1 MKSVSRRSFVTL
13 LGTSAASAPILF
25 NTIGS
30 AVASDKTDPARKHI
44 KGVKMA
50 LTDEEIAILNGKQG
64 PTMAKVLKSVIAYGD
79 AFEAPYLLDVSNDGH
94 WVTGMGQKGLD
105 ALYDLADVLIE
116 GGVKAKRPF
125 TIDPYPMDYENIEYT
140 EEEKKENASLYC
152 HQERWDKQV
161 VKLGLRDGS
170 KKSFSCTCYLPEVGN
185 RPKFGD
191 VLAWAESSAVIYANS
206 VIGARCNRNSG
217 PIEML
222 CSIAGKTPYF
232 GFLTDE
238 ARQATWHI
246 EIKTSKL
253 PTATLLG
260 SAIGMKVGAE
270 VPYITGLD
278 QFLGTYLSEAVDDYL
293 KDFGAATAS
302 NGAVGLYHVE
312 NITPE
317 AKKLGKKLLTKT
329 AKTFVITDEVL
340 AQTKANYPVL
350 WKDPEARPRY
360 AFVGCPHLT
369 LNQLREWDLRVDTA
383 LRAAGRDKLEI
394 PLILCAS
401 PLVIDRLTPAQVSR
415 MKKNG
420 IHISFLC
427 GAMYMINKVSASYLR

>member
-161 VKLGLRDGS
+161 VKLGL
-170 KKSFSCTCYLPEVGN
+170 
-185 RPKFGD
+185 
-191 VLAWAESSAVIYANS
+191 
-206 VIGARCNRNSG
+206 
-217 PIEML
+217 
-222 CSIAGKTPYF
+222 
-232 GFLTDE
+232 
-238 ARQATWHI
+238 
-246 EIKTSKL
+246 
-253 PTATLLG
+253 
-260 SAIGMKVGAE
+260 
-270 VPYITGLD
+270 
-278 QFLGTYLSEAVDDYL
+278 
-293 KDFGAATAS
+293 
-302 NGAVGLYHVE
+302 
-312 NITPE
+312 
-317 AKKLGKKLLTKT
+317 
-329 AKTFVITDEVL
+329 
-340 AQTKANYPVL
+340 
-350 WKDPEARPRY
+350 
-360 AFVGCPHLT
+360 
-369 LNQLREWDLRVDTA
+369 
-383 LRAAGRDKLEI
+383 
-394 PLILCAS
+394 
-401 PLVIDRLTPAQVSR
+401 
-415 MKKNG
+415 
-420 IHISFLC
+420 
-427 GAMYMINKVSASYLR
+427 